1 MEKAFKYRMYPNR
14 EQRILLAKTFGCIR
28 FVYNHYLAKRRD
40 AYEKD
45 GITLNY
51 SACAKDLV
59 SLKKEYEWLKEVD
72 SVALQSSVKNL
83 DTAYINFF
91 RKKAEYPRFKSKKTH
106 RYSYTT
112 KYTNGNIELYD
123 NKVKLPKIGLV
134 KIKKTR
140 QPKGRLL
147 SATVSQVPSGK
158 YYVSLCYTDVEEVL
172 FPLTYNET
180 GIDLGIKDFIVLS
193 NGEKVENPK
202 YLKKSI
208 EKLKKLQKQQ
218 SRKTKGGRNWIK
230 NRIKIARLHEKIANQ
245 RMDFINKL
253 STRIIREYDIIC
265 IEDLKVDNMLKNH
278 NLAQSLS
285 DVSWS
290 KFTTQLEY
298 KAEWYG
304 KLIKKVDTFYASSQ
318 ICHCCGYKN
327 EGTKDLK
334 VREWTC
340 PKCHSNHDR
349 DINASIN
356 ILMQG
361 ILANQQKIKRT
372 AGTAGIA
379 W

>member
-1 MEKAFKYRMYPNR
+1 MEKAFKYRIYPNR
-14 EQRILLAKTFGCIR
+14 EQRILLAKTFGCTR
-28 FVYNHYLAKRRD
+28 FVYNHYLAKRKD

-45 GITLNY
+45 GITFSY
-51 SACAKDLV
+51 SACAKDMV

-180 GIDLGIKDFIVLS
+180 GIDLGIKDFI
-193 NGEKVENPK
+193 
-202 YLKKSI
+202 
-208 EKLKKLQKQQ
+208 
-218 SRKTKGGRNWIK
+218 
-230 NRIKIARLHEKIANQ
+230 
-245 RMDFINKL
+245 NKL
-253 STRIIREYDIIC
+253 STRIITEYDIIC
-265 IEDLKVDNMLKNH
+265 IEDLKVENMLKNH
-278 NLAQSLS
+278 NLAQSIS

-298 KAEWYG
+298 KAKWYG
-304 KLIKKVDTFYASSQ
+304 KVIKKVDTFYASSQ
-318 ICHCCGYKN
+318 TCHCCGYKN

-340 PKCHSNHDR
+340 PKCHAEHDR

-361 ILANQQKIKRT
+361 ILAN
-372 AGTAGIA
+372 
-379 W
+379 

>member
-1 MEKAFKYRMYPNR
+1 MKEFGDDLRSKLWGGHLWNPSYFVATVSENTEEQIIEYIRSQKRK
-14 EQRILLAKTFGCIR
+14 QRINKEKSSWKRHSSIVCIQIENKEYYQPRLFGCTR

-51 SACAKDLV
+51 TACAKDLV

-91 RKKAEYPRFKSKKTH
+91 KKKAEYPRFKSKKTH

-112 KYTNGNIELYD
+112 KYTNGNIELYE

-140 QPKGRLL
+140 APKGRLL
-147 SATVSQVPSGK
+147 SATISQVPSGK

-218 SRKTKGGRNWIK
+218 SRKTKGSRNWIK
-230 NRIKIARLHEKIANQ
+230 KQNQ
-245 RMDFINKL
+245 DCKT
-253 STRIIREYDIIC
+253 S
-265 IEDLKVDNMLKNH
+265 
-278 NLAQSLS
+278 
-285 DVSWS
+285 
-290 KFTTQLEY
+290 
-298 KAEWYG
+298 
-304 KLIKKVDTFYASSQ
+304 
-318 ICHCCGYKN
+318 
-327 EGTKDLK
+327 
-334 VREWTC
+334 
-340 PKCHSNHDR
+340 
-349 DINASIN
+349 
-356 ILMQG
+356 
-361 ILANQQKIKRT
+361 
-372 AGTAGIA
+372 
-379 W
+379 

>member
-1 MEKAFKYRMYPNR
+1 MEKAFKYRIYPNR
-14 EQRILLAKTFGCIR
+14 EQRILLAKTFGCTR
-28 FVYNHYLAKRRD
+28 FVYNHYLAKRKD

-45 GITLNY
+45 GITLSY

-112 KYTNGNIELYD
+112 KYTNGNIELYE

-140 QPKGRLL
+140 APKGRLL

-265 IEDLKVDNMLKNH
+265 IEDLKVENMLKNH
-278 NLAQSLS
+278 NLAQSIS

-304 KLIKKVDTFYASSQ
+304 KVIKKVDTFYASSQ
-318 ICHCCGYKN
+318 TCHCCGYKN
-327 EGTKDLK
+327 EETKDLN

-349 DINASIN
+349 DVNASIN

-361 ILANQQKIKRT
+361 ILAN
-372 AGTAGIA
+372 
-379 W
+379 

>member
-1 MEKAFKYRMYPNR
+1 M
-14 EQRILLAKTFGCIR
+14 
-28 FVYNHYLAKRRD
+28 
-40 AYEKD
+40 
-45 GITLNY
+45 
-51 SACAKDLV
+51 
-59 SLKKEYEWLKEVD
+59 D
-72 SVALQSSVKNL
+72 SIALQSSVKNL

-112 KYTNGNIELYD
+112 KYTNGNIELYE

-140 QPKGRLL
+140 APKGRLL

-218 SRKTKGGRNWIK
+218 SRKTKGSRNWIK

-253 STRIIREYDIIC
+253 STRIITEYDIIC
-265 IEDLKVDNMLKNH
+265 IEDLKVDNMLKNR
-278 NLAQSLS
+278 NLAQSIS

-304 KLIKKVDTFYASSQ
+304 KVIKKVDTFYASSQ
-318 ICHCCGYKN
+318 TCHCCGYKN

-349 DINASIN
+349 DVNASIN

-361 ILANQQKIKRT
+361 ILAN
-372 AGTAGIA
+372 
-379 W
+379 

>member
-14 EQRILLAKTFGCIR
+14 EQRILLAKTFGCTR
-28 FVYNHYLAKRRD
+28 FVYNHYLAKRKD

-45 GITLNY
+45 GITLSY

-83 DTAYINFF
+83 DTAYINF
-91 RKKAEYPRFKSKKTH
+91 KKAEYPRFKSKKTH
-106 RYSYTT
+106 RYSYT
-112 KYTNGNIELYD
+112 KNIRMEIL
-123 NKVKLPKIGLV
+123 NCICIQIGLV

-140 QPKGRLL
+140 APKGRLL

-180 GIDLGIKDFIVLS
+180 GIDLGIKDFIILS

-253 STRIIREYDIIC
+253 STRIITEYDIIC
-265 IEDLKVDNMLKNH
+265 IEDLKVENMLKNH
-278 NLAQSLS
+278 NLAQSIS

-298 KAEWYG
+298 KAQWYG
-304 KLIKKVDTFYASSQ
+304 KVIKKVDTFYASSQ
-318 ICHCCGYKN
+318 TCHC
-327 EGTKDLK
+327 
-334 VREWTC
+334 W
-340 PKCHSNHDR
+340 
-349 DINASIN
+349 I
-356 ILMQG
+356 
-361 ILANQQKIKRT
+361 
-372 AGTAGIA
+372 
-379 W
+379 

>member
-14 EQRILLAKTFGCIR
+14 EQRILLAKTFGCTR
-28 FVYNHYLAKRRD
+28 FVYNHYLAKRKD

-45 GITLNY
+45 GITLSY

-112 KYTNGNIELYD
+112 KYTNGNIELYE

-140 QPKGRLL
+140 APKGRLL

-265 IEDLKVDNMLKNH
+265 IEDLKVENMLKNH
-278 NLAQSLS
+278 NLAQSIS

-298 KAEWYG
+298 KAKWYG
-304 KLIKKVDTFYASSQ
+304 KVIKKVDTFYASSQ
-318 ICHCCGYKN
+318 TCHCCGFKN

-334 VREWTC
+334 VREWIC
-340 PKCHSNHDR
+340 PKCHAEHDR
-349 DINASIN
+349 DVNASIN

-361 ILANQQKIKRT
+361 ILAN
-372 AGTAGIA
+372 
-379 W
+379 

>member
-1 MEKAFKYRMYPNR
+1 MEKAFKYRIYPNR
-14 EQRILLAKTFGCIR
+14 EQRILLAKTFGCTR

-112 KYTNGNIELYD
+112 KYKNGNIELYE
-123 NKVKLPKIGLV
+123 NKVKLPKIGFV

-140 QPKGRLL
+140 APKGRLL

-180 GIDLGIKDFIVLS
+180 GIDLGIKDFIILS

-253 STRIIREYDIIC
+253 STRIIREYD
-265 IEDLKVDNMLKNH
+265 
-278 NLAQSLS
+278 
-285 DVSWS
+285 
-290 KFTTQLEY
+290 
-298 KAEWYG
+298 
-304 KLIKKVDTFYASSQ
+304 
-318 ICHCCGYKN
+318 
-327 EGTKDLK
+327 
-334 VREWTC
+334 
-340 PKCHSNHDR
+340 
-349 DINASIN
+349 SI
-356 ILMQG
+356 
-361 ILANQQKIKRT
+361 
-372 AGTAGIA
+372 
-379 W
+379 

>member
-14 EQRILLAKTFGCIR
+14 EQRILLAKTFGCTR
-28 FVYNHYLAKRRD
+28 FVYNHYLAKRKD

-45 GITLNY
+45 RITLSY

-112 KYTNGNIELYD
+112 KYTNGNIELYE

-134 KIKKTR
+134 KIKQTR
-140 QPKGRLL
+140 APKGRLL

-253 STRIIREYDIIC
+253 STRIITEYDIIC

-278 NLAQSLS
+278 NLAQSIS

-298 KAEWYG
+298 KAKWHG
-304 KLIKKVDTFYASSQ
+304 KVIKKVDTFYASSQ

-334 VREWTC
+334 VREWKC
-340 PKCHSNHDR
+340 PKCHSKHDR

-361 ILANQQKIKRT
+361 ILAN
-372 AGTAGIA
+372 
-379 W
+379 

>member
-1 MEKAFKYRMYPNR
+1 MEKAFKYRIYPNR
-14 EQRILLAKTFGCIR
+14 EQRILLAKTFGCTR

-51 SACAKDLV
+51 TACAKDLV

-91 RKKAEYPRFKSKKTH
+91 KKKAEYPRFKSKKTH

-112 KYTNGNIELYD
+112 KYTNGNIELFD

-180 GIDLGIKDFIVLS
+180 GIDLGIKDFIILS

-265 IEDLKVDNMLKNH
+265 IEDLKVENMLKNH
-278 NLAQSLS
+278 NLAQSIS

-298 KAEWYG
+298 KAQWYG
-304 KLIKKVDTFYASSQ
+304 KVIKKVNTFYASSQ

-327 EGTKDLK
+327 EETKDLN

-340 PKCHSNHDR
+340 PKCHSTHDR
-349 DINASIN
+349 DVNASIN

-361 ILANQQKIKRT
+361 VLTN
-372 AGTAGIA
+372 
-379 W
+379 

>member
-14 EQRILLAKTFGCIR
+14 EQRILLAKTFGCTR

-45 GITLNY
+45 EITLSY

-112 KYTNGNIELYD
+112 KYTNGNIELYE

-140 QPKGRLL
+140 APKGRLL

-180 GIDLGIKDFIVLS
+180 GIDLGIKDFI
-193 NGEKVENPK
+193 
-202 YLKKSI
+202 
-208 EKLKKLQKQQ
+208 
-218 SRKTKGGRNWIK
+218 
-230 NRIKIARLHEKIANQ
+230 
-245 RMDFINKL
+245 NKL

-265 IEDLKVDNMLKNH
+265 IEDLKVENMLKNH
-278 NLAQSLS
+278 NLAQSIS

-298 KAEWYG
+298 KAQWYG
-304 KLIKKVDTFYASSQ
+304 KVIKKVDTFYASSQ
-318 ICHCCGYKN
+318 TCHC
-327 EGTKDLK
+327 
-334 VREWTC
+334 
-340 PKCHSNHDR
+340 
-349 DINASIN
+349 
-356 ILMQG
+356 
-361 ILANQQKIKRT
+361 
-372 AGTAGIA
+372 
-379 W
+379 

>member
-1 MEKAFKYRMYPNR
+1 MEKAS
-14 EQRILLAKTFGCIR
+14 KTFGCTR

-45 GITLNY
+45 GITLSY

-112 KYTNGNIELYD
+112 KYTNGNIELYE

-140 QPKGRLL
+140 APKGRLL
-147 SATVSQVPSGK
+147 SAT
-158 YYVSLCYTDVEEVL
+158 
-172 FPLTYNET
+172 
-180 GIDLGIKDFIVLS
+180 I
-193 NGEKVENPK
+193 ENPK

-208 EKLKKLQKQQ
+208 EKLKKLKKQQ

-278 NLAQSLS
+278 NLAQSIS

-304 KLIKKVDTFYASSQ
+304 KVIKKVDTFYASSQ

-327 EGTKDLK
+327 EETKDLN
-334 VREWTC
+334 VRDWTC

-349 DINASIN
+349 DVNASIN

-361 ILANQQKIKRT
+361 ILAIS
-372 AGTAGIA
+372 
-379 W
+379 

>member
-14 EQRILLAKTFGCIR
+14 EQRILLAKTFGCTR
-28 FVYNHYLAKRRD
+28 FVYNHYLAKRKD
-40 AYEKD
+40 AYKKD
-45 GITLNY
+45 GITFSY

-112 KYTNGNIELYD
+112 KYTNGNIELID

-140 QPKGRLL
+140 PPKGRLL
-147 SATVSQVPSGK
+147 SATISQVPSGK

-202 YLKKSI
+202 YLM
-208 EKLKKLQKQQ
+208 
-218 SRKTKGGRNWIK
+218 N
-230 NRIKIARLHEKIANQ
+230 
-245 RMDFINKL
+245 
-253 STRIIREYDIIC
+253 
-265 IEDLKVDNMLKNH
+265 
-278 NLAQSLS
+278 
-285 DVSWS
+285 
-290 KFTTQLEY
+290 
-298 KAEWYG
+298 
-304 KLIKKVDTFYASSQ
+304 
-318 ICHCCGYKN
+318 
-327 EGTKDLK
+327 
-334 VREWTC
+334 
-340 PKCHSNHDR
+340 
-349 DINASIN
+349 
-356 ILMQG
+356 
-361 ILANQQKIKRT
+361 
-372 AGTAGIA
+372 
-379 W
+379 